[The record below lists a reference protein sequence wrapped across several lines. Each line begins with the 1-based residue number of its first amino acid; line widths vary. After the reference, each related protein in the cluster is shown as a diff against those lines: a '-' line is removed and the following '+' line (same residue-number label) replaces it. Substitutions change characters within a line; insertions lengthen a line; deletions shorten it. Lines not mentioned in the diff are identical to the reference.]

1 MIKTATANL
10 EDRLQVIDDKLE
22 SIFQH
27 TVSASDTD
35 ATELQQIKEDRL
47 STQKCLQIC
56 NQLSNHIDQIQVPP
70 ARRNPSSPGLI
81 DPGRVT
87 SGSIQECKET
97 LSITAARLDKNM
109 QDLMERLVQKSK
121 AVMSNEEEAA
131 ELAKLQA
138 DWESARECIEICSK
152 ADTNLN
158 ENISIIDNFATGDD
172 AVQFL
177 VSTNGKTIHG
187 KNRGY
192 GMRPRQLGGH
202 LSDESLQQVSRDM
215 SLVSFHDTMDGR
227 PSMRGDSLQVS
238 DDAVDRSSVSFQE
251 RHGQGFKLDSIADT
265 VMSSKGPAGGEAK

>member
-1 MIKTATANL
+1 MIKTATSNL

-35 ATELQQIKEDRL
+35 ATELRQIKEDRL
-47 STQKCLQIC
+47 STQRCLQIC
-56 NQLSNHIDQIQVPP
+56 SQLSDHLDQIQVPP
-70 ARRNPSSPGLI
+70 ARRNPSSSGLI

-87 SGSIQECKET
+87 SEGIRECKER
-97 LSITAARLDKNM
+97 LSVTAATLDKNM
-109 QDLMERLVQKSK
+109 QDLMERLVKKSK
-121 AVMSNEEEAA
+121 AVMSNEEETA

-138 DWESARECIEICSK
+138 EWESARECIGICTK

-158 ENISIIDNFATGDD
+158 ENISVIDNFATGDD

-177 VSTNGKTIHG
+177 VSTNGKTIHARN
-187 KNRGY
+187 KGY

-215 SLVSFHDTMDGR
+215 SLVSFHNVMDGR
-227 PSMRGDSLQVS
+227 PSMRDNSLRVS
-238 DDAVDRSSVSFQE
+238 DDAVDRSSVGFQE
-251 RHGQGFKLDSIADT
+251 RHGRGFKLESAADT
-265 VMSSKGPAGGEAK
+265 AMSSKGPPGGEAK